1 MSSHDPFAAF
11 GGERTIIKPK
21 LGMGFSLQE
30 PSQPARAFPPTGDAS
45 QPKPD
50 LVYQQTKAQTLSNYN
65 NPLIQHCSA
74 LLRMGHGVASWPQF
88 TALGEL
94 ARTWNTALTQI
105 DAALTSDGR
114 PPHERLAC
122 KYLLCTYLDEC
133 AANTPWGGSGSWANH
148 SLLRTQF
155 NETWGGEKCFLLLR
169 QLMQNPV
176 ENRAMLELMAW
187 VLSLGFRGKYH
198 IETDGMLALEELRKT
213 LYRTLYPTGTNKP
226 IHPPCWQTQAPRANR
241 VWQQVPLWLPLS
253 ATLAG
258 LLAVF
263 LAFYLPLNERA
274 SNTFDALSGLRFP
287 EPEFPNDVIVA
298 TPAQLGLEL
307 PIQLQDDIRS
317 GALTLKQQ
325 GNRSVIIFTGDGLFD
340 SGSATVKESALGL
353 IERVSLAVAK
363 HPGALTITGY
373 TDNQAIRSVR
383 FPSNWQLSAE
393 RAQHVGDLMGP
404 HLPNRAIS
412 TEGAGAASPIASNDT
427 PAGRARNRRV
437 EVTLLHTNP

>member
-1 MSSHDPFAAF
+1 MNTHDPFAAF

-21 LGMGFSLQE
+21 LGMGFPPQE
-30 PSQPARAFPPTGDAS
+30 ATPQAQALSTPANST

-50 LVYQQTKAQTLSNYN
+50 LVYQQIKAQTLSSYS
-65 NPLIQHCSA
+65 NPLIQRCSA
-74 LLRMGHGVASWPQF
+74 LLRMGHVVSAWPQF
-88 TALGEL
+88 SSLGDL
-94 ARTWNTALTQI
+94 AHTWNTALAQI
-105 DAALTSDGR
+105 DSTLTGDAR

-198 IETDGMLALEELRKT
+198 IETDGTIALEELRKT
-213 LYRTLYPTGTNKP
+213 LYRTLYPARAGKP
-226 IHPPCWQTQAPRANR
+226 LHPPCWQSMAPKANR
-241 VWQQVPLWLPLS
+241 VWQHVPLWLPVS
-253 ATLAG
+253 AMLAG
-258 LLAVF
+258 LLALF
-263 LAFYLPLNERA
+263 LTLYMPLNHRA
-274 SNTFDALSGLRFP
+274 SNTFDALSSIRFP
-287 EPEFPNDVIVA
+287 KPEFPSEVMAAPPV
-298 TPAQLGLEL
+298 QLGLEL
-307 PIQLQDDIRS
+307 PIQLQEDIRS

-325 GNRSVIIFTGDGLFD
+325 GNRSIIIFTGDGLFE
-340 SGSATVKESALGL
+340 SGSATVKDSAMGL
-353 IERVSLAVAK
+353 IERVSEAVAK
-363 HPGALTITGY
+363 HPGTLTITGY

-393 RAQHVGDLMGP
+393 RAQHVGNLMGP
-404 HLPNRAIS
+404 HLPNRAIA
-412 TEGAGAASPIASNDT
+412 TEGAGAAAPIASNDT

>member
-1 MSSHDPFAAF
+1 MSTYDPFAAF

-21 LGMGFSLQE
+21 LGMGFAAPEQTPQAHALNA
-30 PSQPARAFPPTGDAS
+30 PGHVAM
-45 QPKPD
+45 PKPEV
-50 LVYQQTKAQTLSNYN
+50 VYQQLKAQTLSAYN
-65 NPLIQHCSA
+65 NPLIEHCSA
-74 LLRMGHGVASWPQF
+74 VLRMGPVVAAWPQF
-88 TALGEL
+88 NALGEL
-94 ARTWNTALTQI
+94 ASTWNTALAQI
-105 DAALTSDGR
+105 DSALTSHAR

-169 QLMQNPV
+169 QLMQSPV

-213 LYRTLYPTGTNKP
+213 LYRTLYPAGVVKP
-226 IHPPCWQTQAPRANR
+226 LHPPCWQSMAPKANR
-241 VWQQVPLWLPLS
+241 AWQHVPLWLPLS
-253 ATLAG
+253 AMLAA
-258 LLAVF
+258 LLATF
-263 LAFYLPLNERA
+263 LAFYLPLNQGA
-274 SNTFDALSGLRFP
+274 SDTFDTLSSLRFP
-287 EPEFPNDVIVA
+287 KPEFSNHEMTS
-298 TPAQLGLEL
+298 TPVQLGLEL
-307 PIQLQDDIRS
+307 PIQLQEDIRS

-325 GNRSVIIFTGDGLFD
+325 GNRSIIIFTGDGLFD
-340 SGSATVKESALGL
+340 SGSATVKDNALAL
-353 IERVSLAVAK
+353 IQRVSEAVAK
-363 HPGALTITGY
+363 HPGTLTITGY

-393 RAQHVGDLMGP
+393 RAQHVGTLMGP
-404 HLPNRAIS
+404 YLPNRAIA
-412 TEGAGAASPIASNDT
+412 TEGAGAADPIATNDT

-437 EVTLLHTNP
+437 EVTLLHSNP